1 MTIIKTKTKRE
12 IALELKP
19 IQSMLNSLGKLLLPV
34 LWEAKDVFSSLY
46 SAQKEID
53 FQDFIEGIAI
63 DFSYNSLNEKDV
75 KQLTK
80 RVSNSKNHQ
89 YMSNILDSVF
99 FSKSKFSR
107 TILGLITGKFLRDDS
122 LDYEDLVLCCALKD
136 TFDDDLNAFW
146 RFYGVHKLKTNVGDK
161 TTFLNEYTEKD
172 RLIVEKLQNN
182 GILGRDLVEGR
193 LAGVI
198 TPLRY
203 EITSVSVRL
212 KAYMDSIQS
221 LFVKVKK

>member
-1 MTIIKTKTKRE
+1 MKTKTKRE

-63 DFSYNSLNEKDV
+63 DFSYNNLNEKDV
-75 KQLTK
+75 IRLTK

-136 TFDDDLNAFW
+136 TFDNDLNAFW
-146 RFYGVHKLKTNVGDK
+146 RFYDIPTKKTNVDDK
-161 TTFLNEYTEKD
+161 TIFLDEYTEKD

-193 LAGVI
+193 IGRNI
-198 TPLRY
+198 IPLRY
-203 EITSVSVRL
+203 EITSVSIRL
-212 KAYMDSIQS
+212 KAYMDSIQP
-221 LFVKVKK
+221 LFVKVKN

>member
-1 MTIIKTKTKRE
+1 MKTKTKRE

-63 DFSYNSLNEKDV
+63 DFSYNNLNEKDV
-75 KQLTK
+75 IRLTK

-146 RFYGVHKLKTNVGDK
+146 RFYDIPTKKTNVDDK
-161 TTFLNEYTEKD
+161 TIFLDEYTEKD

-182 GILGRDLVEGR
+182 GILGRDLVAGR
-193 LAGVI
+193 IGGNI
-198 TPLRY
+198 IPLRY
-203 EITSVSVRL
+203 EITSVSIRL
-212 KAYMDSIQS
+212 KAYMDSIQP
-221 LFVKVKK
+221 LFVKVKN